1 MIEPTE
7 SIYNSEDV
15 NKMLDSLLREAAP
28 WWNEFYSDREK
39 GIPFFVN
46 APDENLVQYF
56 DSNTLIPGRV
66 LELGCGP
73 GRNAIYMAQKG
84 CEVDAVD
91 LSQEALT
98 WAKERASSLD
108 VNVRFH
114 CANVFDMTF
123 TPNSYDLIYDSGCL
137 HHIAPHRRISYI
149 DMIRKTLKPGGCF
162 GLTCFVYGEQGAQ
175 ITDWE
180 VYRLRS
186 LKVGLGYTE
195 QKLRTL
201 FHDFQVVELRRMIR
215 QVQPNPLFGESFL
228 WTALF
233 QKQC

>member
-1 MIEPTE
+1 MIKPSE
-7 SIYNSEDV
+7 SIFTPDDV

-46 APDENLVQYF
+46 APDENLVQHF
-56 DSNTLIPGRV
+56 DNGTLFAGRV

-91 LSQEALT
+91 LSQEALN
-98 WAKERASSLD
+98 WAKERAASLE
-108 VNVRFH
+108 VEVQFQ
-114 CANVFDMTF
+114 CANIFDLTF

-137 HHIAPHRRISYI
+137 HHIAPHRRISYK
-149 DMIRKTLKPGGCF
+149 DMIRQSLKPGGYF
-162 GLTCFVYGEQGAQ
+162 GLTCFVYGEHGAQ
-175 ITDWE
+175 ITDWD

-186 LKVGLGYTE
+186 LKGGLGYTE
-195 QKLRTL
+195 QKLRML
-201 FHDFQVVELRRMIR
+201 FHDFEVVELRPMVRKE
-215 QVQPNPLFGESFL
+215 QPNPLFGESFL
-228 WTALF
+228 WAALF
-233 QKQC
+233 QKR